1 MKRIIKFAVIVFI
14 VIIIT
19 DILVGFGCRFYINN
33 HRLSGEF
40 GEIDYIVNKS
50 DEDIIILGSSVA
62 LNGINP
68 NIITDSLRASC
79 YNGGANG
86 QILPYY
92 ESLLECIVKRE
103 NKPSIIIL
111 GLRTNELAGEG
122 NGGRYS
128 VFLPYYHTGMEN
140 IDKRLEAKS
149 REEKYFLS
157 SNLYRYNP
165 IWWRLF
171 LYVFLPPEEKGKNG
185 FTGNPLPMVYPEL
198 KNEISSPITN
208 ERINSFLNMVQLCK
222 KNDIKLII
230 LFPPMYFHYSDKTET
245 IDYIEKYCIKNGI
258 PCYNDS
264 QDSTFTSD
272 NHLFYDNIHVNIEGC
287 KKYTLIICKRLKQLD
302 KNNFLI
308 SSNNTKDI

>member
-1 MKRIIKFAVIVFI
+1 MKKIIKFVGIVII

-19 DILVGFGCRFYINN
+19 DIMVGFGCRFYINN
-33 HRLSGEF
+33 HRFSGEF
-40 GEIDYIVNKS
+40 GEIDYIAKKS

-68 NIITDSLRASC
+68 NIITDSLGLSC

-103 NKPSIIIL
+103 KKPSIIIL

-140 IDKRLEAKS
+140 IDKRLESKS
-149 REEKYFLS
+149 WEERYLLY

-171 LYVFLPPEEKGKNG
+171 LYILLPPEEKGKNG
-185 FTGNPLPMVYPEL
+185 FTGKPVPMVYPEL
-198 KNEISSPITN
+198 KNDISSPITN

-222 KNDIKLII
+222 KNDIRLIVV
-230 LFPPMYFHYSDKTET
+230 FPPMYFNYTDKTAT
-245 IDYIEKYCIKNGI
+245 IDYIEKYCINNGI

-264 QDSTFTSD
+264 QDSTFLSD
-272 NHLFYDNIHVNIEGC
+272 SHLFYDNVHVNIVGC
-287 KKYTLIICKRLKQLD
+287 NKYMQIILERLKD
-302 KNNFLI
+302 LI
-308 SSNNTKDI
+308 GEKK

>member
-1 MKRIIKFAVIVFI
+1 MKKIIKFVGIVII

-19 DILVGFGCRFYINN
+19 DIMVGFGCRFYINN

-40 GEIDYIVNKS
+40 GEIDYIAKIL

-68 NIITDSLRASC
+68 NIITDSLGLSC

-103 NKPSIIIL
+103 KKPSIIIL

-140 IDKRLEAKS
+140 IDKRLESKS
-149 REEKYFLS
+149 WEERYLLY

-171 LYVFLPPEEKGKNG
+171 LYILLPPEEKGKNG
-185 FTGNPLPMVYPEL
+185 FTGKPVPMVYPEL
-198 KNEISSPITN
+198 KNDISSPITN

-222 KNDIKLII
+222 KNDIRLVVV
-230 LFPPMYFHYSDKTET
+230 FPPMYFHYTDKTET
-245 IDYIEKYCIKNGI
+245 IDYVEKYCIKNGI

-264 QDSTFTSD
+264 QNSTFLSD
-272 NHLFYDNIHVNIEGC
+272 SHLFYDNVHVNIVEC
-287 KKYTLIICKRLKQLD
+287 NKYMHIILERLKELIEKKY
-302 KNNFLI
+302 
-308 SSNNTKDI
+308 

>member
-92 ESLLECIVKRE
+92 EALLECIVKR
-103 NKPSIIIL
+103 
-111 GLRTNELAGEG
+111 
-122 NGGRYS
+122 
-128 VFLPYYHTGMEN
+128 
-140 IDKRLEAKS
+140 
-149 REEKYFLS
+149 
-157 SNLYRYNP
+157 
-165 IWWRLF
+165 
-171 LYVFLPPEEKGKNG
+171 
-185 FTGNPLPMVYPEL
+185 
-198 KNEISSPITN
+198 
-208 ERINSFLNMVQLCK
+208 
-222 KNDIKLII
+222 
-230 LFPPMYFHYSDKTET
+230 
-245 IDYIEKYCIKNGI
+245 
-258 PCYNDS
+258 
-264 QDSTFTSD
+264 
-272 NHLFYDNIHVNIEGC
+272 
-287 KKYTLIICKRLKQLD
+287 
-302 KNNFLI
+302 
-308 SSNNTKDI
+308 